1 MAALLAYIELRAGA
15 VTRPSRFAI
24 AEARRVADAAGATVY
39 ALLAV
44 GDLPQAQIDRLASE
58 VSAAGADRILCSAG
72 EAFAGPALD
81 ATHGPL
87 LAQVAERLRP
97 MLFLFPAGGSGTT
110 LGPALAVR
118 IGAAYLANA
127 SIQVVPEER
136 DLAPPSQRVI
146 LDRWR
151 AARDGLRRIDV
162 GDFERP
168 VIASLPCGLAP
179 GDLGDP
185 SAEVDMLPSPEPGPD
200 EPRLVAAETDDAS
213 GLETC
218 SALLWSAAPLDVG
231 TRAALPDPWPAGAV
245 VADGTDALSIGA
257 ASPIEVFAFSAD
269 EQAELA
275 PSALLAP
282 TAVVAQVRSKPEV
295 AP

>member
-15 VTRPSRFAI
+15 ISRPSRFSI

-44 GDLPQAQIDRLASE
+44 GNLPQARIDRLASE
-58 VSAAGADRILCSAG
+58 VSAAGADRILCSAA
-72 EAFAGPALD
+72 EAFAGPPLD
-81 ATHGPL
+81 ATHGQL

-136 DLAPPSQRVI
+136 DPPPPSQRVI
-146 LDRWR
+146 LTRWR
-151 AARDGLRRIDV
+151 AARDGVRRIDV

-168 VIASLPCGLAP
+168 VVASLSCGLVP
-179 GDLGDP
+179 DDLGDP

-200 EPRLVAAETDDAS
+200 GPRLVAAEPDDAS
-213 GLETC
+213 TLETC
-218 SALLWSAAPLDVG
+218 SALLWSAAPIDVG
-231 TRAALPDPWPAGAV
+231 TRAALPDPWPAGVA
-245 VADGTDALSIGA
+245 VADGADALGLEA
-257 ASPIEVFAFSAD
+257 ASPMEVFVLSAGA
-269 EQAELA
+269 QAEVV

-282 TAVVAQVRSKPEV
+282 SAVVAQVRRKPGV
-295 AP
+295 AS